1 MVGVAEEVDYFQST
15 FDRVV
20 GSDAAPGAT
29 WLRPIRSSAMAR
41 FCELGFPTTRHEEW
55 RYTDVSLLSRTPFE
69 SSESDTG
76 DVTGQELEP
85 YRILDADGIVLVF
98 VNGCYCESLSS
109 TADLPS
115 GVTICSLPHALNAN
129 PSVVEMQLTRHAK
142 FEDDAF
148 VALNTALMENG
159 AYLHVQRDTVVDR
172 PIHILHMA
180 RSKGHPRASHP
191 RTLIV
196 ADENTQVTILESF
209 VSQGDGVFFRN
220 AVTELVAG
228 DGAVVDYYKLECE
241 REASIHIGALQL
253 TLRRSSNVSAH
264 TMCFGGG
271 VTRNNVNVL
280 LAGEGGDCSVKGLYV
295 LEGRQQ
301 VDNHLVIDHAKPHCD
316 SREFYKG
323 VLGDHSKGIFSG
335 RIIVREGAQKTDAKQ
350 TNMSL
355 LLSNDAQVESKPQL
369 EIYADDVKC
378 THGATIGQ
386 VNEEA
391 IFYLQSRGISA
402 RAARQILIY
411 AFARESADEIRLDRL
426 REVVETLVANRIG
439 PSSLVLGDL

>member
-1 MVGVAEEVDYFQST
+1 
-15 FDRVV
+15 
-20 GSDAAPGAT
+20 
-29 WLRPIRSSAMAR
+29 
-41 FCELGFPTTRHEEW
+41 
-55 RYTDVSLLSRTPFE
+55 
-69 SSESDTG
+69 
-76 DVTGQELEP
+76 
-85 YRILDADGIVLVF
+85 
-98 VNGCYCESLSS
+98 
-109 TADLPS
+109 
-115 GVTICSLPHALNAN
+115 
-129 PSVVEMQLTRHAK
+129 
-142 FEDDAF
+142 
-148 VALNTALMENG
+148 
-159 AYLHVQRDTVVDR
+159 
-172 PIHILHMA
+172 
-180 RSKGHPRASHP
+180 
-191 RTLIV
+191 V

-402 RAARQILIY
+402 RAAREILIY